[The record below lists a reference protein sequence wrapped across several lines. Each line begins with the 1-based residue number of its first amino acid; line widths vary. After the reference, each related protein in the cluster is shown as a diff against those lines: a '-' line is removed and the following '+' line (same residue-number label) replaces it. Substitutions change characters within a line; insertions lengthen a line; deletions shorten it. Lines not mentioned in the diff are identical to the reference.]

1 MRPVAGI
8 WLDTDRMEMGKEE
21 KGICFELFG
30 IETTL
35 SFRWEEEREG
45 GKGRRAGHAKICYL
59 ITTCTY
65 DLFFAFLALGGRFW
79 GSWGWLGMIL
89 D

>member
-65 DLFFAFLALGGRFW
+65 DLFFAFLLWVGAFGVLGG
-79 GSWGWLGMIL
+79 GLG
-89 D
+89 